1 MDIAA
6 SILYRISLK
15 TGISPKLI
23 KGKSRKQ
30 NIVDARQIYMFALR
44 QLGFSQQFIA
54 KKLKYKDH
62 TTVHHHLKKDCSISH
77 ENRLIA
83 TQIVKVCLRMA
94 VKENARLGRSMKEKN
109 CGRA

>member
-54 KKLKYKDH
+54 NKLKYKDH
-62 TTVHHHLKKDCSISH
+62 TPVLHHL
-77 ENRLIA
+77 
-83 TQIVKVCLRMA
+83 KVCLRMA

>member
-54 KKLKYKDH
+54 NKLKYKGMS
-62 TTVHHHLKKDCSISH
+62 TYGCKGERTSRAKYERKKLWEGII
-77 ENRLIA
+77 LW
-83 TQIVKVCLRMA
+83 KL
-94 VKENARLGRSMKEKN
+94 
-109 CGRA
+109 